1 MKKNTKSIIVSVV
14 LSVAAIVLISWVLV
28 NNKNKNEAK
37 TAVVVEQGSN
47 DILVNVSSV
56 GKMELENNFSVNGNF
71 YPIQQMNFASENS
84 GRVIKVLVSEGS
96 IVRKGQPLAIINSD
110 AISVDANAAKAFYDN
125 ALRDQQRFEN
135 AYSTGGVTQQQL
147 DQAKLNLDNA
157 KARLSQA
164 NIRVRDA
171 NIRSS
176 INGIVNKRFIEP
188 GAVVSPGTQLF
199 EIVDVSK
206 LKLKITV
213 NENEVANLKTGD
225 IVNVVAGVF
234 PDKQFSG
241 KITFIAPKADNNLN
255 FPVELE
261 IQNNKENLL
270 KAGMYGTANFT
281 LAGTGSKIIIPRSAF
296 VGSVNSNEV
305 FVLENGNIA
314 KLRTVVAGKVLGNQV
329 EVLQGLKEGET
340 VITSGQIN
348 LQDGSKV
355 NPVKS

>member
-1 MKKNTKSIIVSVV
+1 MKKNIKSIIVSIVIAV
-14 LSVAAIVLISWVLV
+14 GAIFLISWVLN
-28 NNKNKNEAK
+28 NNKKKNEAK
-37 TAVVVEQGSN
+37 TAVVEAQASN
-47 DILVNVSSV
+47 DILVNIATV
-56 GKMELENNFSVNGNF
+56 GKMELDNSFAVNGNF

-96 IVRKGQPLAIINSD
+96 VVHKGQTLAIINSD
-110 AISVDANAAKAFYDN
+110 VISVDASAAQSSYDN

-147 DQAKLNLDNA
+147 DQAKLNLKNA
-157 KARLSQA
+157 KARLTQA

-206 LKLKITV
+206 LKLKVTV
-213 NENEVANLKTGD
+213 NESEVANLKIGD
-225 IVNVVAGVF
+225 VIDVVAGVY

-241 KITFIAPKADNNLN
+241 KITFIAPKADDNLN

-261 IQNNKENLL
+261 IQNNKESLL
-270 KAGMYGTANFT
+270 KAGMYGTANFNI
-281 LAGTGSKIIIPRSAF
+281 AGTGSKIIIPRSAF

-305 FVLENGNIA
+305 FVLENGNIV
-314 KLRTVVAGKVLGNQV
+314 KTRTVIAGKVLGNQV

>member
-1 MKKNTKSIIVSVV
+1 MKKNTKSIIISIV
-14 LSVAAIVLISWVLV
+14 LAAGAIFLISWVLV
-28 NNKNKNEAK
+28 NNKKKNEAK
-37 TAVVVEQGSN
+37 TAVVEAQASN
-47 DILVNVSSV
+47 DIMVNVSTV
-56 GKMELENNFSVNGNF
+56 GKMELDNNFSVNGNF

-84 GRVIKVLVSEGS
+84 GRVIKVLVAEGS
-96 IVRKGQPLAIINSD
+96 VVHKGQTLAIINAD
-110 AISVDANAAKAFYDN
+110 VISVDASAAQSSYDN

-147 DQAKLNLDNA
+147 DQAQLNLKNA
-157 KARLSQA
+157 KARLTQA

-213 NENEVANLKTGD
+213 NESEVANLKIGD
-225 IVNVVAGVF
+225 VIDVVAGVY

-241 KITFIAPKADNNLN
+241 KITFIAPKADDNLN

-261 IQNNKENLL
+261 IQNNKESLL
-270 KAGMYGTANFT
+270 KAGMYGTAKFNV
-281 LAGTGSKIIIPRSAF
+281 AGTGSKIIIPRSAF

-314 KLRTVVAGKVLGNQV
+314 KIRTVIAGKVLGNQV

-355 NPVKS
+355 NPVKN